1 MTLLFLLI
9 AAIFAIGATVAA
21 VVALRRGEGLGKTLK
36 TWIAR
41 VIDAI
46 SGIG

>member
-1 MTLLFLLI
+1 MALLFLLI
-9 AAIFAIGATVAA
+9 AAIIAIGATVAA
-21 VVALRRGEGLGKTLK
+21 VVALRRGEGFGKTLK